1 MVKTKSFTCGA
12 GRTGEGVD
20 ELVYVA
26 MFPLRGHIYSSS
38 FLSGGYQRENAVT
51 IESHKNGELDYRQ
64 GLYGQFTAL
73 SVSVAS
79 LFEHP
84 LIFDSEQI
92 SEWILLLAAFALVGL
107 RIYTRLFVQ
116 RQKLRLSEYVL
127 LFSALIGLGLIICE

>member
-1 MVKTKSFTCGA
+1 
-12 GRTGEGVD
+12 
-20 ELVYVA
+20 
-26 MFPLRGHIYSSS
+26 
-38 FLSGGYQRENAVT
+38 
-51 IESHKNGELDYRQ
+51 
-64 GLYGQFTAL
+64 LYGQFTAL
-73 SVSVAS
+73 FVSAAS